1 MNHPLL
7 RQAIRCLVAEL
18 SIGHKAPRPPLD
30 NPSIPDPM
38 AFLKS
43 YEDDENTY
51 VLYSD
56 VPVFTSALSSEIRPR
71 AYNIKD
77 NADFIH
83 QGKVADGEGK
93 TYIHI
98 FSLKPEFRGQ
108 EASLSPENVE
118 HIETV
123 ENPSI
128 AVSPDGEEYDWR

>member
-7 RQAIRCLVAEL
+7 RQAIRDIVTEL
-18 SIGHKAPRPPLD
+18 ASGHKATRPPLE
-30 NPSIPDPM
+30 NSSLPDPM

-56 VPVFTSALSSEIRPR
+56 VPVFTTALSNEINPR

-77 NADFIH
+77 NADYIH
-83 QGKVADGEGK
+83 QNLVKDGKGK
-93 TYIHI
+93 MYIHI

-108 EASLSPENVE
+108 KGSLSQENLE

-123 ENPSI
+123 SNPRT
-128 AVSPDGEEYDWR
+128 VSPYDEAQDW